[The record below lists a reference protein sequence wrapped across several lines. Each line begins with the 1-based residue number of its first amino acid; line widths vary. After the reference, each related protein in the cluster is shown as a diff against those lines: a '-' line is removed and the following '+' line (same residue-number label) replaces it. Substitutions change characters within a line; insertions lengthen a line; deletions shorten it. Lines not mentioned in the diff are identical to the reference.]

1 MAEQSFIFDFI
12 RTPDF
17 MDNIN
22 RSGCFD
28 TVDMDG
34 TSKNYEFVLS
44 SSCPDNIDDC
54 LDNDGCLNNSVT
66 TVNIGDDGQISLLWS
81 KGVDNDRVISLGGNS
96 AVTLDVGDINV
107 MMKAL
112 FLRDIST
119 GYVLAYCILT
129 RTVPITNEVVFPAS
143 GVIWNIR
150 NSE

>member
-17 MDNIN
+17 MDNFN

-28 TVDMDG
+28 VNDMDG
-34 TSKNYEFVLS
+34 INKNYEFVLS
-44 SSCPDNIDDC
+44 SSCPDNIEDC
-54 LDNDGCLNNSVT
+54 LDSEGCLKNTVT
-66 TVNIGDDGQISLLWS
+66 TVNVGDDGQISLLWS
-81 KGVDNDRVISLGGNS
+81 KGIGNDRTISLGGNS
-96 AVTLDVGDINV
+96 SVTLDVGDVNV
-107 MMKAL
+107 MMKGL

-143 GVIWNIR
+143 GLLWNIR
-150 NSE
+150 NIE